1 MNSTRRAFL
10 ASATAAALAAC
21 APAIR
26 ASRTGPAGRRLL
38 LRNGTVIDGTGA
50 SRIAADVLLEDGTV
64 LDIGPA
70 LAATGADVF
79 DARGMIV
86 APGFVDIHSHGDG
99 SLDADPMAE
108 SVIRQG
114 VTTMV
119 VGQDGSSNGP
129 REQDDPGAR
138 FTSIAQYLVALEREV
153 RPAVNVATMVGL
165 GTVRG
170 AVVGPADRPATA
182 DELRRMVALV
192 EQSLREGACGAST
205 GLEYAPGAF
214 ASLDE
219 LIALCV
225 PLAARGLCY
234 STHMRNED
242 DTLVEAVDEAIAIA
256 RGARCRLQIAHLK
269 TSGVRN
275 FGKIDAVL
283 AHIEAAKRGGMDAAF
298 DRYPYV
304 AYSTG
309 LSNMFPVWA
318 LDGGSAKFVARL
330 ESPDTAA
337 KVRAES
343 EVKALTVGGW
353 HNVAV
358 SGVRNDADR
367 AAEGQRIDDLAR
379 VAGVA
384 PYDYAAGLLKRNGGD
399 VGTVVFAMSEDNL
412 KRFLAHPLGMVCSDG
427 GAFAV
432 NGPARRGHPHPRGL
446 GTFPRVLSKYV
457 RDERALSL
465 EQAVYKMSGF
475 PASRLGLGAG
485 LGTLRRGV
493 AANIVV
499 FDPATVEDKATFAE
513 PFQYPAGIRLVV
525 VNGTV
530 ALRDGERGAV
540 RSGRA
545 LRAGV

>member
-1 MNSTRRAFL
+1 MSPTRRSFL
-10 ASATAAALAAC
+10 STTSLAALAAC
-21 APAIR
+21 APALRLGR
-26 ASRTGPAGRRLL
+26 AGTRLL
-38 LRNGTVIDGTGA
+38 IRNGTVIDGTGA
-50 SRIAADVLLEDGTV
+50 PRVAADVLVEDGRIAEV
-64 LDIGPA
+64 GPS
-70 LAATGADVF
+70 LAAMGAEVY

-99 SLDADPMAE
+99 SLAADPMAE

-114 VTTMV
+114 VTTIV

-129 REQDDPGAR
+129 REQDDPDAKY
-138 FTSIAQYLVALEREV
+138 TSIAQYLTSLERDV

-170 AVVGPADRPATA
+170 AVVGQGNRPATP
-182 DELRRMVALV
+182 DEMRRMVALV
-192 EQSLREGACGAST
+192 EQSLRDGACGAST

-214 ASLDE
+214 ASTDE
-219 LIALCV
+219 LIALCK
-225 PLAARGLCY
+225 PLAARRLAY
-234 STHMRNED
+234 ATHMRNED
-242 DTLVEAVDEAIAIA
+242 DTLVEAVDESIAIA
-256 RGARCRLQIAHLK
+256 RGAGCALQISHLK

-283 AHIEAAKRGGMDAAF
+283 GRVDAMKRGGMDIAF

-318 LDGGSAKFVARL
+318 LDGGNAKFVARL
-330 ESPDTAA
+330 EAPDTAA

-343 EVKALTVGGW
+343 EAKAETVGGW
-353 HNVAV
+353 HNVVV
-358 SGVRNDADR
+358 SGVRNAADN

-379 VAGVA
+379 AAGVA
-384 PYDYAAGLLKRNGGD
+384 PYDYAIGLLKRNGGS

-432 NGPARRGHPHPRGL
+432 SGPARRGHPHPRGL
-446 GTFPRVLSKYV
+446 GTFPRILSRYV
-457 RDERALSL
+457 RETKTLTL
-465 EQAVYKMSGF
+465 EQAVFKMSGQ
-475 PASRLGLGAG
+475 PAARLGLGANF
-485 LGTLRRGV
+485 GTLRRG
-493 AANIVV
+493 ATANVVV
-499 FDPATVEDKATFAE
+499 FDPATVEDKATFAD
-513 PFQYPAGIRLVV
+513 PFQYPAGIPFVV
-525 VNGTV
+525 VNGVV
-530 ALRDGERGAV
+530 ALRDGERAAE

-545 LRAGV
+545 LRTVS